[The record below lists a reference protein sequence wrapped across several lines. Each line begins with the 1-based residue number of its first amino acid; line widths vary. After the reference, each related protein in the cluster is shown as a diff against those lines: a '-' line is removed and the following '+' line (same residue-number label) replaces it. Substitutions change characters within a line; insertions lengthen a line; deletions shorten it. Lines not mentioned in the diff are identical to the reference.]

1 MIIDERFYG
10 KGKPLKLSNLIK
22 KIKTKFPKLY
32 HSEILNDDFFVNS
45 FSTIEKAIE
54 NDLVFLENKKY
65 FKYLKDCNCGCV
77 VIAPD
82 HLQSVNK
89 NNSYIVTRS
98 PRRVFAFCLGLI
110 YPDIFEAN
118 GKNRISPNAKIKNG
132 AVLGKNVEIGK
143 QVIIGENTVIGD
155 GVIIQDGTE
164 IGSNCSI
171 NYTTIGKNCI
181 IYPGVRI
188 GTTGFGFNF
197 DHDGVY
203 KFPHRGRV
211 VIKDNVEIGANSTID
226 RGSLGDTKISN
237 FVMIDNLV
245 HIAHNVS
252 IGKGSVICGQ
262 SGVAG
267 STHIGENVT
276 IGAQVGISG
285 HLHIKSGTILSA
297 RSGVTKDISKAE
309 LMGGFPAMPI
319 KEFRK
324 QKATLSFLTRNKIRK
339 TK

>member
-1 MIIDERFYG
+1 MIIDKRFYG
-10 KGKPLKLSNLIK
+10 KGKPLKLSKLIK

-32 HSEILNDDFFVNS
+32 HSEILKNDFLVNN
-45 FSTIEKAIE
+45 FSTIDDAFE
-54 NDLVFLENKKY
+54 NDLVFFENKKY
-65 FKYLKDCNCGCV
+65 LKYLKDCNCGCMI
-77 VIAPD
+77 IAPN
-82 HLQSVNK
+82 HLQYINK
-89 NNSYIVTRS
+89 TNSYIVTRS

-118 GKNRISPNAKIKNG
+118 DKNRISPNAKIKNG
-132 AVLGKNVEIGK
+132 VVFGSNVEIGE
-143 QVIIGENTVIGD
+143 QVVIGENTVIGD

-164 IGSNCSI
+164 IGSNCSV
-171 NYTTIGKNCI
+171 NFSTIGKNCI

-197 DHDGVY
+197 DNDGVY

-211 VIKDNVEIGANSTID
+211 IIKDNVEIGANSTID

-262 SGVAG
+262 TGVAG
-267 STHIGENVT
+267 STHIGENVV
-276 IGAQVGISG
+276 IGAQVGIAG

-297 RSGVTKDISKAE
+297 RSGVTKDITKAE
-309 LMGGFPAMPI
+309 LMGGFPAVPI

-324 QKATLSFLTRNKIRK
+324 QKALLSRLTKNNIRK
-339 TK
+339 KT

>member
-10 KGKPLKLSNLIK
+10 KARPLKLSNLIK
-22 KIKTKFPKLY
+22 KIKTNFPKLY
-32 HSEILNDDFFVNS
+32 HSEILNNDFFVSN
-45 FSTIEKAIE
+45 FSTIDKALQ
-54 NDLVFLENKKY
+54 NDVVFLENKKY
-65 FKYLKDCNCGCV
+65 FKYLKDCNCGCM
-77 VIAPD
+77 IITPD
-82 HLQSVNK
+82 HLQSINK
-89 NNSYIVTRS
+89 NNSYIVTQS
-98 PRRVFAFCLGLI
+98 PRRVFAFCLELI
-110 YPDIFEAN
+110 YPDKFETN
-118 GKNRISPNAKIKNG
+118 GKNLISPNAKIKNG
-132 AVLGKNVEIGK
+132 VVLGKNVEIGK

-171 NYTTIGKNCI
+171 NYSTIGKNCI

-197 DHDGVY
+197 DNDGVY

-211 VIKDNVEIGANSTID
+211 IIKDNVEIGANSTID
-226 RGSLGDTKISN
+226 RGSIGDTKISN

-252 IGKGSVICGQ
+252 IGEGSVICGQ

-267 STHIGENVT
+267 STHIGQNVV

-297 RSGVTKDISKAE
+297 RSGVTKDIIKAE

-324 QKATLSFLTRNKIRK
+324 QKAILSRLTKNKIRK
-339 TK
+339 KS